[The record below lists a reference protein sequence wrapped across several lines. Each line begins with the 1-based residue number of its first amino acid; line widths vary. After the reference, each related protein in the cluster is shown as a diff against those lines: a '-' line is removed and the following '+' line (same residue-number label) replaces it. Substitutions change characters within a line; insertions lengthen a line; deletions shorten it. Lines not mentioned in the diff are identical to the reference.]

1 MMKNVALFTDM
12 KNLHINNI
20 SEAFKFYS
28 ALSKDGRTQL
38 EYILDAV
45 TLPQFKITRAREYVT
60 LDWRKWQLILSRGLS
75 GAFSD
80 SVTWNS
86 KPCKAEIVEAYNCIA
101 VSVSGELVCLI
112 PSNFIK

>member
-1 MMKNVALFTDM
+1 MKNVALFTDM
-12 KNLHINNI
+12 KLLHINNI
-20 SEAFKFYS
+20 SEAVKFYS

-45 TLPQFKITRAREYVT
+45 TLPQ
-60 LDWRKWQLILSRGLS
+60 LILSRGLS
-75 GAFSD
+75 GEFSD